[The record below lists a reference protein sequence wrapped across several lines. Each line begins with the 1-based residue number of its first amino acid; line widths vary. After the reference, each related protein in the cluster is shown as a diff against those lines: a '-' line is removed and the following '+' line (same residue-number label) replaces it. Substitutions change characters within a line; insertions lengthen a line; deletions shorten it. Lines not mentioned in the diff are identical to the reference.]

1 MGGAIMGANFDER
14 DFASV
19 IIEDTLKEKA
29 ASTTMFQDKQREQ
42 TQITRNKFIS
52 LFCILFS
59 VIYLASMILATVFV
73 QQDYE
78 DTFDANM
85 AAIKEIVTSNGSVNS
100 ISVLSLAQDER
111 QMFSAA
117 VYDADG
123 KLVAVTKPSLVF
135 VSEEGNTY
143 YFPLED
149 YFDDSQIQE
158 LLVYGRGTSEPYL
171 IEAKMEI
178 ESEKLLSLKL
188 TSKSTGQKNIVW
200 QWENKQDTSDI
211 QEETYQ
217 FSRSMPVRQ
226 MLSVPYYEEEKTYE
240 KWVNNEYL
248 QGFESE
254 LREEERKT
262 TASYE
267 TFTVSKSNVENI
279 TEVTYINDLG
289 EEETYFVAI
298 RSVGN
303 TLAASMKLFIPVY
316 IVGLVLTLGGIFLV
330 VSKKQD
336 FL

>member
-29 ASTTMFQDKQREQ
+29 ASTTIFQGKQREQ
-42 TQITRNKFIS
+42 KQITRNKYIS
-52 LFCILFS
+52 LLCILFS
-59 VIYLASMILATVFV
+59 LIYLASMILTTVFV

-85 AAIKEIVTSNGSVNS
+85 ATIKEIVTSNGSVNS
-100 ISVLSLAQDER
+100 VSVLSLAQDER

-117 VYDADG
+117 VYDTDG
-123 KLVAVTKPSLVF
+123 KMIAMTKPSLVF

-217 FSRSMPVRQ
+217 FLKSMPVKQ

-248 QGFESE
+248 QGFASE

-262 TASYE
+262 VESYE
-267 TFTVSKSNVENI
+267 TFTLSKSNVENI
-279 TEVTYINDLG
+279 TEVTYMNDLG
-289 EEETYFVAI
+289 EEETYFVAV

-303 TLAASMKLFIPVY
+303 TLAASLKLFVPVY
-316 IVGLVLTLGGIFLV
+316 VVGLILTLGGIFLV

-336 FL
+336 FI

>member
-29 ASTTMFQDKQREQ
+29 ASTTMFQEKQREQ

-59 VIYLASMILATVFV
+59 GIYLASMILATVFV

-78 DTFDANM
+78 DTFDANID
-85 AAIKEIVTSNGSVNS
+85 AIKEIVTSNGSVNS

-117 VYDADG
+117 VYDEDG
-123 KLVAVTKPSLVF
+123 KLIAVTKPSLVF
-135 VSEEGNTY
+135 VSEEGNAY

-178 ESEKLLSLKL
+178 ESEKLLSFLQRKARL
-188 TSKSTGQKNIVW
+188 HVHSNR
-200 QWENKQDTSDI
+200 
-211 QEETYQ
+211 
-217 FSRSMPVRQ
+217 RSALCFRD
-226 MLSVPYYEEEKTYE
+226 
-240 KWVNNEYL
+240 
-248 QGFESE
+248 
-254 LREEERKT
+254 LRSAR
-262 TASYE
+262 
-267 TFTVSKSNVENI
+267 
-279 TEVTYINDLG
+279 TYI
-289 EEETYFVAI
+289 
-298 RSVGN
+298 R
-303 TLAASMKLFIPVY
+303 
-316 IVGLVLTLGGIFLV
+316 
-330 VSKKQD
+330 
-336 FL
+336 